1 MFNEI
6 KNKYEDFSDSVIS
19 EIKYYQ
25 MHNIRI
31 VEVTLKCMNSF
42 NDYDYEN
49 IKLIFND
56 VTFFHF
62 KEAEPY
68 SSTAI
73 NSAFLNNDKGIIVF
87 DFFPLLYNNKLEEN
101 PESDLIIKSKRL
113 FYIKLKDQ

>member
-1 MFNEI
+1 M
-6 KNKYEDFSDSVIS
+6 IS

-25 MHNIRI
+25 INNIRI

-42 NDYDYEN
+42 NDYEN

-68 SSTAI
+68 SITAI

-87 DFFPLLYNNKLEEN
+87 VFFSLLYEDKLEEN
-101 PESDLIIKSKRL
+101 PESDFIVKSKRL